1 MAKSPK
7 IIFLGTSVFGQIV
20 LRNLIEEGVK
30 PAAVITQPDRPIDS
44 QKTPSPVSSEAKKY
58 KIPVISP
65 KIRKGI
71 EQILPKIKKLKPDLL
86 IVASFGMEIPQE
98 VLAIPS
104 KGALKLHPS
113 LLPRHRGPA
122 PIPTTILRGDE
133 QTGVTVIL
141 MDGETDHGPILAQET
156 IPVTS
161 DDTTLSLTVK
171 LSTLGGRVLAQT
183 IGKYLEGK
191 TTPQSQNHPTATYS
205 KFVTYEDGK
214 INWGSSN
221 ETIDRMMRS
230 YQPWPGVWTT
240 LGELAEELERELK
253 NPKEAEKIVKLLA
266 VHQDNGALVVD
277 KMQVGNQN
285 PLTLPEFIEKYLI

>member
-1 MAKSPK
+1 
-7 IIFLGTSVFGQIV
+7 
-20 LRNLIEEGVK
+20 
-30 PAAVITQPDRPIDS
+30 
-44 QKTPSPVSSEAKKY
+44 
-58 KIPVISP
+58 
-65 KIRKGI
+65 
-71 EQILPKIKKLKPDLL
+71 
-86 IVASFGMEIPQE
+86 
-98 VLAIPS
+98 
-104 KGALKLHPS
+104 
-113 LLPRHRGPA
+113 
-122 PIPTTILRGDE
+122 
-133 QTGVTVIL
+133 
-141 MDGETDHGPILAQET
+141 MDGETDHGPILSQET

-161 DDTTLSLTVK
+161 EDTTLSLTAK

-221 ETIDRMMRS
+221 ETIDRMMRA

-253 NPKEAEKIVKLLA
+253 NSKEAEKTVKLLA
-266 VHQDNGALVVD
+266 VHQDNGALVID

-285 PLTLPEFIEKYLI
+285 PLTLPDFIEKYLI

>member
-58 KIPVISP
+58 KIPVLSP

-86 IVASFGMEIPQE
+86 VVASFGMEIPQE
-98 VLAIPS
+98 VLAIPA

-141 MDGETDHGPILAQET
+141 MDGETDHGPILSQET

-161 DDTTLSLTVK
+161 EDTTLSLTAK

>member
-30 PAAVITQPDRPIDS
+30 PEAVITQPDRPIDS

-58 KIPVISP
+58 KIPVLSP

-98 VLAIPS
+98 VLAIPA

-141 MDGETDHGPILAQET
+141 MDGETDHGPILSQET

-161 DDTTLSLTVK
+161 EDTTLSLTAK

>member
-30 PAAVITQPDRPIDS
+30 PEAVITQPDRPIDS